1 MDMKLFDK
9 LMDIA
14 SSDDNGRST
23 FKEVFRYGFVVIS
36 IALIIISSAVFL
48 DIKKNLSL
56 TPDFAKLGAIG
67 DFVGGVLNPL
77 LAFLVLLVLLA
88 TTRLQKVELEQ
99 TRSELRETANTAKQ
113 ANIENAFFQL
123 FNLLQENLQTTYYNI
138 VRASLSNYELF
149 LIMANC
155 MTEAGEPMKKY
166 VSKFQLF
173 DNLPKD
179 ILVVSYAG
187 ADHRTK
193 GKLDLTD
200 LWSEFDEK
208 SFGNNPD
215 FCFA

>member
-1 MDMKLFDK
+1 MKQYPDEFTAK
-9 LMDIA
+9 RTI
-14 SSDDNGRST
+14 
-23 FKEVFRYGFVVIS
+23 
-36 IALIIISSAVFL
+36 FL
-48 DIKKNLSL
+48 DSYKENYRLHQADLGKYYRLLYNVLRFLS
-56 TPDFAKLGAIG
+56 KQEE
-67 DFVGGVLNPL
+67 VLP
-77 LAFLVLLVLLA
+77 
-88 TTRLQKVELEQ
+88 
-99 TRSELRETANTAKQ
+99 KQ
-113 ANIENAFFQL
+113 IYE
-123 FNLLQENLQTTYYNI
+123 TYYNI